1 MSKFLPSCY
10 RQGRGQGHTLCSKN
24 PLFPTNHVAREKT
37 HTFDPES
44 SPCFGRQAGTIQYG
58 QQECSCRRKLT
69 AAHIRHTV
77 YIYINMHYITVS
89 DQGPGFCPA
98 MALLEV
104 CEVRRQVLVTF
115 NADQNA
121 RKIVSWMIW
130 RTGWDGK
137 LVSPL
142 KDMSYEYYS
151 NT

>member
-1 MSKFLPSCY
+1 MY
-10 RQGRGQGHTLCSKN
+10 
-24 PLFPTNHVAREKT
+24 
-37 HTFDPES
+37 
-44 SPCFGRQAGTIQYG
+44 
-58 QQECSCRRKLT
+58 
-69 AAHIRHTV
+69 
-77 YIYINMHYITVS
+77 YITVS